1 MNKEQREII
10 KLLKE
15 FDSITHQELCD
26 ELNLKW
32 FELQELLKPL
42 ILNKKVIR
50 TTDRKYTLNKK
61 KE

>member
-15 FDSITHQELCD
+15 SDFTHEELSN

-32 FELQELLKPL
+32 YELQELLKPL
-42 ILNKKVIR
+42 ILNKKIIR
-50 TTDRKYTLNKK
+50 TTDRKYTINK
-61 KE
+61 